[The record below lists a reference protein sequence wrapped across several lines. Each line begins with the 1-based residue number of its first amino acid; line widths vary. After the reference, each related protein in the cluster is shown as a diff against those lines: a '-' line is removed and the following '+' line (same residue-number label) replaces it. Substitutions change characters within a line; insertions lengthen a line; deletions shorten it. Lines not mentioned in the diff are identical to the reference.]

1 MKPND
6 PIITYIIKND
16 MLEDL
21 YDYAAYMWQMSGL
34 SLYNSAVLM
43 VQRPGIGFAASE
55 ATWLRD
61 YDRLIKPEA
70 RPLLIVK
77 PFTPLDIYYEAS
89 DTYNLEGKPLRRWM
103 QQPKSFELPSMPPF
117 SKEEL
122 VLLLNS
128 HGVYFGE
135 QDFGERLYGEM
146 IYQQTPMPIECRNK
160 KGQPQRLFTHYAMI
174 LNSRY
179 ELPIQMPTFL
189 HEIGHLLCGHLPQD
203 EAVTGKDLPG
213 CKIPKRNEI
222 PHEQKEYEA
231 ELTCKMIMKAFG
243 WQYTPDKSIE
253 GVADMDEKA
262 VTPVML
268 DTAMSAANKFLSWLS
283 DTKMAA
289 PMGKFIS

>member
-55 ATWLRD
+55 TTWQRD
-61 YDRLIKPEA
+61 YGRIIKPEA

-77 PFTPLDIYYEAS
+77 PFTPLDIYYEAC
-89 DTYNLEGKPLRRWM
+89 DTHSLEGKPLRRWM

-122 VLLLNS
+122 MLVLNS

-135 QDFGERLYGEM
+135 QDFGERLCGEM
-146 IYQQTPMPIECRNK
+146 IYQKTPMPIDCRGK
-160 KGQPQRLFTHYAMI
+160 KGEPLRLYTHYAMI
-174 LNSRY
+174 LNSRRKLT
-179 ELPIQMPTFL
+179 EQMPTFF

-283 DTKMAA
+283 DTKMTA
-289 PMGKFIS
+289 PMGKFTA